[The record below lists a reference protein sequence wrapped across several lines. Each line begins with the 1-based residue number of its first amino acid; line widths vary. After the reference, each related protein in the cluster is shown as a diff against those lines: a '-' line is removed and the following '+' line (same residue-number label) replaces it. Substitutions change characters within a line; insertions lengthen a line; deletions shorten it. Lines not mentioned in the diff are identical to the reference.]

1 MIMLEL
7 HLRLNIYQL
16 LWRGFQKDLAMA
28 LDQVKA
34 GNNSEGLLNKIREI
48 VHCQFICQNKL
59 QKKYT
64 AP

>member
-16 LWRGFQKDLAMA
+16 LWRGTQKDLAMA

-34 GNNSEGLLNKIREI
+34 GNNSEGLLNEIREI

-64 AP
+64 GP

>member
-1 MIMLEL
+1 MIILEL

-16 LWRGFQKDLAMA
+16 LWRGTQKDLAMA

-34 GNNSEGLLNKIREI
+34 GNNSEGLLNEIREI

>member
-16 LWRGFQKDLAMA
+16 LWRGTQKDLAMA

-34 GNNSEGLLNKIREI
+34 GNNSEGLLNEIREI
-48 VHCQFICQNKL
+48 VHRQFICQNKL